1 MKSGV
6 DLIGEKRIEAQ
17 FQGNREEK
25 FQSIVHRPLM
35 CWSNNFERVGDVE
48 SSKEAWDI
56 LEKAYVGNE
65 KVKKLMLQT
74 HKRQYGLLQLE
85 EKEGLDELFTRVVTL
100 VT

>member
-6 DLIGEKRIEAQ
+6 DLLGEKRIKAQ
-17 FQGNREEK
+17 FQGNRKEK
-25 FQSIVHRPLM
+25 FQGIVHRPLM
-35 CWSNNFERVGDVE
+35 CRSNNFERVGDVE

-56 LEKAYVGNE
+56 LGKAYVGEE

-74 HKRQYGLLQLE
+74 HKWQHELLHLE
-85 EKEGLDELFTRVVTL
+85 EKEGLGELFTRVVIL